1 MCVCVCVCVGVYV
14 FKSLWYFFV
23 WPYMSHGKM
32 HQNKQRM
39 PVWKEKKEIELK
51 INYLP
56 LNVMADV
63 FGIEMKEC
71 YCYAQLVT
79 PEASI

>member
-1 MCVCVCVCVGVYV
+1 MEKCI
-14 FKSLWYFFV
+14 KTS
-23 WPYMSHGKM
+23 
-32 HQNKQRM
+32 
-39 PVWKEKKEIELK
+39 KECQSEKKKEIELK